1 MKRLT
6 IAHISDLHLPLE
18 TIHFSKLSLCNKR
31 FLSFLSW
38 KKRRLSLQKK
48 NLDRVIHDIN
58 AHHPDLVL
66 ISGDLTNLAL
76 PEEFKQ
82 AAEWL
87 HQLPFPNIRVVP
99 GNHDCLV
106 QTQWHNTHA
115 YWTPWTKAYSKDDY
129 PTITKTDTTAIIGI
143 STSVPTAPFFASGY
157 INKEQLE
164 HIKETLR
171 KAKEEKLFR
180 IVMLHHPP
188 VSKLMHERKA
198 LRNRKALQEIFDEVG
213 VEMILYGHTHKTIT
227 KKIPHTNIP
236 MLGISSASSNAVRP
250 QRQAAWR
257 KIIIEPEENHLHVN
271 FSVRSLDKNQQFI
284 EKSSF
289 YLNHQ
294 L

>member
-18 TIHFSKLSLCNKR
+18 TIQFSKLSLCNKR

-38 KKRRLSLQKK
+38 KRRRFGLQKK
-48 NLDRVIHDIN
+48 NLDLVIQDIH
-58 AHHPDLVL
+58 AHNPDLVL

-87 HQLPFPNIRVVP
+87 HQLPFQKIRIVP

-106 QTQWHNTHA
+106 QTQWHDTHA
-115 YWTPWTKAYSKDDY
+115 YWTSWTKAYGKDDY

-157 INKEQLE
+157 IDPDQLE
-164 HIKETLR
+164 RVKEALR
-171 KAKEEKLFR
+171 KAKEDKLFR

-188 VSKLMHERKA
+188 VSTMMHERKA
-198 LRNRKALQEIFDEVG
+198 LRNRKQLKEVFDEVG
-213 VEMILYGHTHKTIT
+213 VEMILYGHIHKTIT
-227 KKIPHTNIP
+227 KKFPNTNIP
-236 MLGISSASSNAVRP
+236 MLGISSASSNAARP

-257 KIIIEPEENHLHVN
+257 KISIEPQDNHLQVN

-284 EKSSF
+284 EKAAF
-289 YLNHQ
+289 YLNH
-294 L
+294 

>member
-1 MKRLT
+1 MKRFT
-6 IAHISDLHLPLE
+6 IAHISDLHLPIE
-18 TIHFSKLSLCNKR
+18 TLQFSKLSLCNKR

-38 KKRRLSLQKK
+38 KKRRLTLQKK
-48 NLDRVIHDIN
+48 NLDLVIQDMQAN
-58 AHHPDLVL
+58 HPDLVL

-82 AAEWL
+82 AADWL
-87 HQLPFPNIRVVP
+87 HQLAFPNIRVVP

-106 QTQWHNTHA
+106 QTQWHDTHA

-129 PTITKTDTTAIIGI
+129 PIITKTDTTAIIGI
-143 STSVPTAPFFASGY
+143 STAVPTLPFFASGY
-157 INKEQLE
+157 IDQNQLE
-164 HIKETLR
+164 RIKEALH
-171 KAKEEKLFR
+171 KAKEERLFR

-188 VSKLMHERKA
+188 VSGITKERKA
-198 LRNRKALQEIFDEVG
+198 LRNRNKLKEILLKEG

-227 KKIPHTNIP
+227 QKFLHTNIP
-236 MLGISSASSNAVRP
+236 MLGIASASSNAVRF
-250 QRQAAWR
+250 QRQASWR
-257 KIIIEPEENHLHVN
+257 KIVIESHNNHLHVN

-284 EKSSF
+284 EKPGF

>member
-18 TIHFSKLSLCNKR
+18 TIQFSKLSLCNKR

-38 KKRRLSLQKK
+38 KRRRFGLQKK
-48 NLDRVIHDIN
+48 NLDLVIQDIH
-58 AHHPDLVL
+58 AHNPDLVL

-87 HQLPFPNIRVVP
+87 HQLPFQKIRIVP

-106 QTQWHNTHA
+106 QTQWHDTHA
-115 YWTPWTKAYSKDDY
+115 YWTSWTKAYGKDDY

-157 INKEQLE
+157 IDPDQLE
-164 HIKETLR
+164 RVKEALR

-188 VSKLMHERKA
+188 VSTMMHERKA
-198 LRNRKALQEIFDEVG
+198 LRNRKQLKEIFDEVG
-213 VEMILYGHTHKTIT
+213 VEMILYGHIHKTIT
-227 KKIPHTNIP
+227 KKFPNTNIP

-257 KIIIEPEENHLHVN
+257 KISIEPQDHHLQVN

-284 EKSSF
+284 EKAAF
-289 YLNHQ
+289 YLNH
-294 L
+294 